1 MSESSEQQALIQ
13 WAEISSKKI
22 PELSLLYAI
31 PNGGKRNIATAVRL
45 KKEGVKAGV
54 PDLCLP
60 VARKGFH
67 GLYIEM
73 KVDRNKPTGNQ
84 MEWMKRLSEQGYA
97 FKVCWGW
104 EEAKKEIEKYLGV
117 V

>member
-13 WAEISSKKI
+13 WAETLSKQI
-22 PELSLLYAI
+22 PELNLLYAI

-84 MEWMKRLSEQGYA
+84 MEWMHRLSGQGYA